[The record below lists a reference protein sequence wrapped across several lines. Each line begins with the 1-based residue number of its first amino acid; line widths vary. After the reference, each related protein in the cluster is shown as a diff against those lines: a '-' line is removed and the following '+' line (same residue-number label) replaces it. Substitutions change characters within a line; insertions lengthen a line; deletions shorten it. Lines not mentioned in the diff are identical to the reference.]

1 MDTMWSIPST
11 FGYVLV
17 GSEPEDLQNSDP
29 SGPDW
34 TSNILLTGPNIP
46 GSEVSPK
53 SGQNS
58 FLRSF
63 FLKILPLCTVSI
75 QERFIIKD
83 EL

>member
-1 MDTMWSIPST
+1 MDTMRSIPST

-46 GSEVSPK
+46 RSEV
-53 SGQNS
+53 
-58 FLRSF
+58 
-63 FLKILPLCTVSI
+63 TVG
-75 QERFIIKD
+75 F
-83 EL
+83 